1 MTIERCVTRVCK
13 NCDRNITYYRLLS
26 TNNFGGSFAD
36 GLGGDEPS
44 KICVCGSSDFRYCDV
59 DNLIVLHP
67 VDDLDF
73 PTEVLS
79 IFRRENI
86 YYVGDLISLSESELL
101 ALPSLTESQLGE
113 IRQVLAS
120 IDLSLGAE
128 LDWPPPG
135 FK

>member
-1 MTIERCVTRVCK
+1 MTIERRITRVCK
-13 NCDRNITYYRLLS
+13 NCGSEFTYYQLVS
-26 TNNFGGSFAD
+26 TNNFGGSFAS
-36 GLGGDEPS
+36 GLGGDKPS
-44 KICVCGSSDFRYCDV
+44 KTCLCGSSDFRYV
-59 DNLIVLHP
+59 DNLIVLRP
-67 VDDLDF
+67 VDDF
-73 PTEVLS
+73 NFSTEVRS

-101 ALPSLTESQLGE
+101 ALPSVTESQLGE